1 MQIILVYQFVL
12 GRVGG
17 GDRIL
22 VDDDVGDA
30 VVEPELGARTRRVS
44 VAVGTRVLDDVEAL
58 GDGRTATLVLLLLVA
73 DPVDPALLLLVHAV
87 AEAVRVDEESV
98 AESGPGELGFR
109 ILKRAWKEKPK
120 PNCIFICQ
128 TQT

>member
-1 MQIILVYQFVL
+1 MQVILVYQFVL

-58 GDGRTATLVLLLLVA
+58 GDGRAATLVLLLLVA

-87 AEAVRVDEESV
+87 TEAVWVYEESV
-98 AESGPGELGFR
+98 AESGSRELCFR
-109 ILKRAWKEKPK
+109 ILKRA
-120 PNCIFICQ
+120 
-128 TQT
+128 

>member
-17 GDRIL
+17 CDRIL

-44 VAVGTRVLDDVEAL
+44 VAVGSRVLDDVEAL
-58 GDGRTATLVLLLLVA
+58 SDGRAATLVLLLLVTN
-73 DPVDPALLLLVHAV
+73 PVDPALLLLVHAV

-98 AESGPGELGFR
+98 AESGSRELGFR
-109 ILKRAWKEKPK
+109 ILKRA
-120 PNCIFICQ
+120 
-128 TQT
+128 